1 MTPTMSTPPA
11 HQAPIIPPVITP
23 PAHQAP
29 QTWLPAQ
36 NSTELMESVTYA
48 RRIQET
54 ILPGR
59 MLFTSSFT
67 DSFVMFRPTAIVSGD
82 FYYYA
87 RLGSKVVVA
96 VADCTGHGVPGAMVS
111 IMGYTI
117 LDDIVKCNGLTNPAK
132 ILTRLD
138 KAVRK
143 LFKQGRSE
151 HGIDD
156 GMDIAVCTV
165 DYDNH
170 TMEFASAYRPL
181 YHFSGDKLNIF
192 QGNKNGIGGVVNQQD
207 SSFEAVTIPFEPGD
221 SIYMFS
227 DGYTD
232 QFGGDFNK
240 KFMRK
245 RFISLLQ
252 SIQDFN
258 MNDQQMQ
265 IELEHRLWKGACE
278 QTDDIT
284 VMGLKLK

>member
-1 MTPTMSTPPA
+1 MTTPPT
-11 HQAPIIPPVITP
+11 HQASMTSPIITP
-23 PAHQAP
+23 PVNQAP
-29 QTWLPAQ
+29 RTLLPAQ

-59 MLFTSSFT
+59 MLFTSSFS

-96 VADCTGHGVPGAMVS
+96 VGDCTGHGVPGAMVS
-111 IMGYTI
+111 IMGFTI

-143 LFKQGRSE
+143 LFKQGRNE

-156 GMDIAVCTV
+156 GMDIAVCTI
-165 DYDNH
+165 DYDAR
-170 TMEFASAYRPL
+170 TMEFASANRPL
-181 YHFSGDKLNIF
+181 FHFSGESLNIF
-192 QGNKNGIGGVVNQQD
+192 HGNKNGIGGAIYQQD
-207 SSFEAVTIPFEPGD
+207 SSFEAITIPFESGD

-232 QFGGDFNK
+232 QFGGENNK

-245 RFISLLQ
+245 RFISQLQ
-252 SIQDFN
+252 SLQGLD
-258 MNDQQMQ
+258 MHDQQVT
-265 IELEHRLWKGACE
+265 IEHEHRLWKGSNA

-284 VMGLKLK
+284 IMGLRLR